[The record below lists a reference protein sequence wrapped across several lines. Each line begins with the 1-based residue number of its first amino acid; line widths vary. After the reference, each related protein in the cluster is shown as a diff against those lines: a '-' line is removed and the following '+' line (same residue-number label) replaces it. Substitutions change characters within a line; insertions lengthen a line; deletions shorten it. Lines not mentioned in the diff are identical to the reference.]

1 MQKRSQVLI
10 DKVDSSVEVLLQKFH
25 DIVELSLILNKSE
38 ETLAVETLQIE
49 SNTTSIIKV
58 AEELLTI
65 TRSLKEAWILG
76 QVPKSNLTHDYD
88 SEIVDSNDKELIDD
102 KIQKSLEQYNN
113 LNALLEQIT
122 DLK

>member
-88 SEIVDSNDKELIDD
+88 SEIVDSNDKELIDA

>member
-1 MQKRSQVLI
+1 MFSNLALI
-10 DKVDSSVEVLLQKFH
+10 LFYQ
-25 DIVELSLILNKSE
+25 ILNKSE

-88 SEIVDSNDKELIDD
+88 SEIVDPNEKELLDA
-102 KIQKSLEQYNN
+102 KIQRSLEQYNN

>member
-25 DIVELSLILNKSE
+25 DIVELSLILDKSE

-65 TRSLKEAWILG
+65 TRSLKEAWTLG

-88 SEIVDSNDKELIDD
+88 SEIVDPNEKELLDA